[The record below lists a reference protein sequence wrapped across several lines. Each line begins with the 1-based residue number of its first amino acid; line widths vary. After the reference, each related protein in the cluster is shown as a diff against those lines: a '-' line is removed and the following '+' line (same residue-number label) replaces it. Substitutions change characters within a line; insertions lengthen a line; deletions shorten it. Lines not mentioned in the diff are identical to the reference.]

1 MSGNDSVFVLVVIIL
16 TSLQLNIRAAADH
29 LT

>member
-1 MSGNDSVFVLVVIIL
+1 VVIIL